1 MSDDKKLDELI
12 PPQIEITIGGET
24 LTITPIRAGKFPTF
38 IRAIR
43 PVIPHLVQEPI
54 DFLAMIDEGGEHLLD
69 AVALA
74 LGKPRTFVDALD
86 IADLIRGARAMIE
99 VNVDFFIH
107 RLLPEVTAATQ
118 SLAGL
123 RGRISSSASSA
134 PATATTASSD
144 TP

>member
-1 MSDDKKLDELI
+1 MSDEQELDALI
-12 PPQIEITIGGET
+12 PPQIEITLGGEK
-24 LTITPIRAGKFPTF
+24 LTITPIRAGKFPAF

-43 PVIPHLVQEPI
+43 PITPHLVQKEI
-54 DFLAMIDEGGEHLLD
+54 DFLALIDEGGENLLD

-74 LGKPRTFVDALD
+74 LGKPRAFVDALD
-86 IADLIRGARAMIE
+86 VADLIRGARAMIE

-107 RLLPEVTAATQ
+107 RLLPEVMAATQ

-134 PATATTASSD
+134 PATATTTSSD